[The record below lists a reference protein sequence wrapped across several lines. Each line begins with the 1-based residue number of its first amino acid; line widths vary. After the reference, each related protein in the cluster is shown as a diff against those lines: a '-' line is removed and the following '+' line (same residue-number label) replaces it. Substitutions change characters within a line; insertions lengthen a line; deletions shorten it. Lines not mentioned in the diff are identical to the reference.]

1 MLTKFESKSSRAK
14 GVAFHPKRPWALVS
28 LHSSTIQLWDYRMGT
43 LIDRFEDHVGPVRSV
58 DFHPTQPLF
67 VSGGDDYTIKVWSLN
82 TRKCIFTL
90 NGHLDYIRG
99 VSFHH
104 DLPWIISCSDDQTI
118 RIWNWQNRQEI
129 ACLTGHNHYVMS
141 AQFHPSE
148 DLIVSASLDQTVRV
162 WDISGLR
169 KKHSAPTSSV
179 RAFEDQLQRQQLPQQ
194 DIFGNINAVVKY
206 VLEGHDKG
214 VNYASFHPT
223 LPLIVSAGDDR
234 VVKLWRMS
242 DTKAW
247 EVSILIKI

>member
-99 VSFHH
+99 YHFIMIYH
-104 DLPWIISCSDDQTI
+104 
-118 RIWNWQNRQEI
+118 
-129 ACLTGHNHYVMS
+129 
-141 AQFHPSE
+141 
-148 DLIVSASLDQTVRV
+148 
-162 WDISGLR
+162 GL
-169 KKHSAPTSSV
+169 
-179 RAFEDQLQRQQLPQQ
+179 L
-194 DIFGNINAVVKY
+194 VV
-206 VLEGHDKG
+206 LM
-214 VNYASFHPT
+214 
-223 LPLIVSAGDDR
+223 I
-234 VVKLWRMS
+234 KL
-242 DTKAW
+242 
-247 EVSILIKI
+247 LGF